1 MDDSSLN
8 KTLHTTNELE
18 RLSAEIKELD
28 DPADKLRKTIEL
40 MEFSI
45 SQKGQPDF
53 KVFWNARES
62 CLELFKEDIPPP
74 VRSGYWQK
82 YRELTQQARLL
93 KEHFEEESSF
103 ALEQIEK
110 AIEAIEKE
118 MNGLEQ
124 HVEEAVIKDFPKL
137 TPSLEVNRDLYM
149 RLQKELNFLN
159 AYASRINSL
168 RKEVVSTKMRMRK
181 KNRFFERLSE
191 LGNRVFPRRKELI
204 EELSRNF
211 TSDIEQ
217 YVKQR
222 FSNLSAE
229 RSPHV
234 YREEIKALQATAKML
249 SLNGK
254 AFSETRQKLS
264 ESWDKLKEIDKQR
277 KQDYESKKE
286 TFEQNAEEI
295 RQKIHAYKE
304 KFSTEDFSMGDAQK
318 QISEIQ
324 KAMKEIELGRDE
336 VKQLRAEL
344 AEAKQP
350 LMDKQKEEEK
360 KRRQV
365 QLEKE
370 EQRQSA
376 IKEVEEAVSELQKSY
391 DEMKAVDLVSAI
403 EELKIKVDGLQLAD
417 IEKKSMLR
425 SLVLIEDAAYQK
437 QDAEEGLP
445 EDPAALKEALEK
457 RLLFKG
463 DRRTDIKDNLE
474 VLRKACGS
482 SGMDFEQ
489 SLYNNQQLTIEKERL
504 EKISE
509 DIRSIE
515 EQLSKL

>member
-1 MDDSSLN
+1 MDNSSSN
-8 KTLHTTNELE
+8 ETLHTTNELA
-18 RLSAEIKELD
+18 RLSAEIRELD
-28 DPADKLRKTIEL
+28 NPADKLRKTIEL

-110 AIEAIEKE
+110 AIEAIEGE
-118 MNGLEQ
+118 MNGLAQ
-124 HVEEAVIKDFPKL
+124 HVEEAVMNDFPKL
-137 TPSLEVNRDLYM
+137 APPMQAKRDLYM
-149 RLQKELNFLN
+149 SLQKELNFLN
-159 AYASRINSL
+159 AYASRINSM

-204 EELSRNF
+204 EELSSNF
-211 TSDIEQ
+211 TSDIDQ

-222 FSNLSAE
+222 FANLSAE

-234 YREEIKALQATAKML
+234 YREEIKALQAAAKML

-264 ESWDKLKEIDKQR
+264 ESWDKLKDIDKQR
-277 KQDYESKKE
+277 KQEYESKKE
-286 TFEQNAEEI
+286 TFVQNAEEI
-295 RQKIHAYKE
+295 RQKIQAYKE
-304 KFSTEDFSMGDAQK
+304 EFSVEEFSVGEAQK
-318 QISEIQ
+318 RIDEIQ

-336 VKQLRAEL
+336 VKQLRTEIS
-344 AEAKQP
+344 EAKQP
-350 LMDKQKEEEK
+350 LIDRQKEEEK
-360 KRRQV
+360 KRRQA

-376 IKEVEEAVSELQKSY
+376 IKEVEETVSSLQKSHG
-391 DEMKAVDLVSAI
+391 EMKADALVSSI
-403 EELKIKVDGLQLAD
+403 EELKTKIDGLQLSD
-417 IEKKSMLR
+417 LEKNTMLR
-425 SLVLIEDAAYQK
+425 SLILIEDAAYQK

-445 EDPAALKEALEK
+445 EEPAALKEALQK
-457 RLLFKG
+457 RLQFKS
-463 DRRTDIKDNLE
+463 DRRTEIKDNLE

-482 SGMDFEQ
+482 SGLDFEQ
-489 SLYNNQQLTIEKERL
+489 SLYNNQQLTLEKERL

-515 EQLSKL
+515 DQLSKL